1 MVIAD
6 AEVVTTSRGL
16 RLALDPNDP
25 VITGSLREY
34 GTWEE
39 PVAQAIDEHLA
50 PGWTFL
56 DLGAHVGVFAIQA
69 AKKGNP
75 VIAIEANP
83 EYEDMLRRN
92 ARENGVEIESYACAV
107 SDVSGPTFLAPDP
120 RYDQHPSA
128 NYVGGP
134 EGTPVESYRLPHILG
149 ERRPE
154 FIKADIEGL
163 EYAVFKDSPE
173 ILDAAKVI
181 IFEVGAQMCERA
193 GVAIADLIT
202 LLKDHRFDVTY
213 LSGTPLDYQL
223 SELKGGDYVNLL
235 ARKLPDDGTEAPPV
249 VSTILLCAWRS
260 LTIETAECML
270 AMRDLGWGY
279 VFGRGD
285 ALIQRVRSRVVSSWY
300 RRGTDDVFLMIDDD
314 VVFSPEQAASVVALA
329 REKRSIVVGAYPVK
343 DGQHLACRGYKG
355 QQLNFGEGQPAV
367 EIDLP
372 ATGFMAVHRDVITAM
387 LKEVPLC
394 SNSNEND
401 GFWPLFDTF
410 WETGSD
416 GRSEYLSE
424 DYAFGRRAQQLGF
437 KTWLDQTVILYHLGQ
452 YAYNVNNMPTAK
464 HFDEHGQE
472 VTLR

>member
-25 VITGSLREY
+25 VISRELREY
-34 GTWEE
+34 GTWEDS
-39 PVAQAIDEHLA
+39 VAEAIEEHLA

-56 DLGAHVGVFAIQA
+56 DLGAHVGMFAIQA

-75 VIAIEANP
+75 VIAVEANP
-83 EYEDMLRRN
+83 EYEALLRRN
-92 ARENGVEIESYACAV
+92 AASNGAEIDSYAVAV
-107 SDVSGPTFLAPDP
+107 SATPGPAFLSPDE
-120 RYDQHPSA
+120 RYEVHMGSS
-128 NYVGGP
+128 YIGGDA
-134 EGTPVESYRLPHILG
+134 GIAVEAVRLVDILG

-181 IFEVGAQMCERA
+181 IFEVGAYMCERA
-193 GVAIADLIT
+193 GVAIAELVT

-223 SELKGGDYVNLL
+223 SEISGGDYVNLL
-235 ARKLPDDGTEAPPV
+235 ARKLPDDGTEAPAV

-270 AMRDLGWGY
+270 AMRDRGWGY
-279 VFGRGD
+279 TFGRGD

-300 RRGTDDVFLMIDDD
+300 RRGTDDVFLMVDDD
-314 VVFSPEQAASVVALA
+314 VVFSPEQAESVVALA
-329 REKRSIVVGAYPVK
+329 REKRSIAVGAYPVK

-355 QQLNFGEGQPAV
+355 QRLTFGPNQPGV

-394 SNSNEND
+394 SNTNDND
-401 GFWPLFDTF
+401 GFWPFFDTF
-410 WETGSD
+410 WETGAD

-424 DYAFGRRAQQLGF
+424 DYSFGRLAQRLGF
-437 KTWLDQTVILYHLGQ
+437 KTWLDQSVILYHLGQ
-452 YAYNVNNMPTAK
+452 YAYNVHNMPTAE
-464 HFDEHGQE
+464 HFEE
-472 VTLR
+472 LP